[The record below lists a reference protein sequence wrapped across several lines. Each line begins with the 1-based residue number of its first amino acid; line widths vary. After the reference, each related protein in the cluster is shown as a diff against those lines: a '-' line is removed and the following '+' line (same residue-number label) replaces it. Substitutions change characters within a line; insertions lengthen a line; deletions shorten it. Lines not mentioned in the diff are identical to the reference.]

1 MVAMSSAPQPDPVA
15 MPFDFAARK
24 LNLLAELRHAG
35 ITDDRVLE
43 ALARVP
49 RERFVPDTFQDRAYE
64 NVPLPIGRDQTISQP
79 YIVALMT
86 QALQLDERHCIL
98 EIGTGS
104 GYQAAV
110 LAKLCRRVFTLER
123 HRMLLHDAQRRFA
136 ALRLHNITTRFGD
149 GTKGWPEAAPFDRI
163 IVTAAAPEV
172 PLRLVEQLREG
183 GIMLVPVGPERREQ
197 TLIRLHRTGDGHR
210 MERLGTVRFVP
221 LVRGLPRDS
230 AAKHRQ

>member
-1 MVAMSSAPQPDPVA
+1 
-15 MPFDFAARK
+15 MPFDFVSRK
-24 LNLLAELRHAG
+24 ESLLAELRHMG
-35 ITDDRVLE
+35 IADERVLK
-43 ALARVP
+43 AMADLP
-49 RERFVPDTFQDRAYE
+49 RELFVPETFHDRAYD

-86 QALQLDERHCIL
+86 AALELDERHCVL

-110 LAKLCRRVFTLER
+110 LARLCRRVFTLER
-123 HRMLLHDAQRRFA
+123 HRALLKEAERRFA
-136 ALRLHNITTRFGD
+136 LLRLHNITTRFGD

-172 PLRLVEQLREG
+172 PAGLIAQLRAG
-183 GIMLVPVGPERREQ
+183 GIMVVPIGPERRDQ
-197 TLIRLHRTGDGHR
+197 TMIRLHRTAEGHR
-210 MERLGTVRFVP
+210 AEELGIVRFVP

-230 AAKHRQ
+230 AAKRRQ